1 MQQSGD
7 WIEAAER
14 AHSLY
19 NDVVTA
25 KIEICE
31 AETRLREA
39 QQHYDTA
46 LHQYQQA
53 EATSHRMF
61 WSDWMEAW
69 QRGNS
74 PVRTP
79 EAQGTVLPVRIVS
92 EDGQVLWSAAKRR
105 QEQAGQGMIE
115 YALILTLMA
124 LVVLVVL
131 MWFGPALGNIFSNIT
146 AGL

>member
-1 MQQSGD
+1 MQNQGD

-19 NDVVTA
+19 NDVVSA

-46 LHQYQQA
+46 LHQYEQA

-69 QRGNS
+69 QRGNA
-74 PVRTP
+74 PQTPP

-92 EDGQVLWSAAKRR
+92 EDGQVVWSAAKHR
-105 QEQAGQGMIE
+105 QEQAGQGLLE
-115 YALILTLMA
+115 YTLILM
-124 LVVLVVL
+124 LVAMIVLAVL
-131 MWFGPALGNIFSNIT
+131 MVMGPAIGNFFSTIT
-146 AGL
+146 SGM

>member
-1 MQQSGD
+1 MHQSGD

-39 QQHYDTA
+39 RQRYDTA
-46 LHQYQQA
+46 VQQYEEA
-53 EATSHRMF
+53 EAASHQMF

-69 QRGNS
+69 QRGNA
-74 PVRTP
+74 PVRAP
-79 EAQGTVLPVRIVS
+79 EAQEMAFRIQPVSLDV
-92 EDGQVLWSAAKRR
+92 DTAKRL
-105 QEQAGQGMIE
+105 QEQSGQGMIE
-115 YALILTLMA
+115 YALILTLIA
-124 LVVLVVL
+124 LVVLVAL
-131 MWFGPALGNIFSNIT
+131 MWFGPQLGNIFSNIT
-146 AGL
+146 ASL